1 MCTSGNSSARAR
13 ETPGRAHVMSI
24 FQASVCR
31 HACLAAM
38 LATLGACAVGP
49 NFVRPA
55 PLDADRY
62 TAEPMPAATVAA
74 DAHAQRFTAGAA
86 LDADWWRLFKSAQ
99 LDAVVQQ
106 ALANNP
112 TLQASEASLRQSQH
126 KLRAGYGV
134 FFPQVGAELDAA
146 RERIA
151 PLEQGLQTPPS
162 VFNLITLSG
171 TIGYALDIFGGE
183 RRTVEGLKAQVD
195 YQRYASKAAYLTLS
209 ANVVNTSIARAAYVA
224 EVRATEQL
232 IELQKQQLKSTEV
245 EVRAGT
251 AAYSDVLSL
260 RRLIAANQATLA
272 PLKQQISQTGDLLA
286 TLEGTVPSNATL
298 PDIDLT
304 GLSLP
309 VDLPVSLPSD
319 LARQRP
325 DILSSEAELHAAS
338 ANIGVATAAMFPSV
352 SLSATYGA
360 AGSSFGTL
368 SAANDR
374 FWSIGPSATIPVF
387 QGGTLWYGRK
397 AAIDAYQVAQATYRQ
412 TVLDAFAQVADALK
426 ALEHDAQALQAQVD
440 AQRAAGEALK
450 LLQVNYGAGL
460 VAYLEV
466 WAADVQ
472 FHEATIAYLQAVAQ
486 RYQDTVALFVA
497 LGGGWWNQP
506 RPTNPPEAP

>member
-1 MCTSGNSSARAR
+1 
-13 ETPGRAHVMSI
+13 
-24 FQASVCR
+24 
-31 HACLAAM
+31 M
-38 LATLGACAVGP
+38 LTTLGACAVGP
-49 NFVRPA
+49 DFVRPT
-55 PLDADRY
+55 PLGSDRY
-62 TAEPMPAATVAA
+62 TVEPMPPATVAA
-74 DAHAQRFTAGAA
+74 DDKSQRFTSGAM

-134 FFPQVGAELDAA
+134 FFPHVGADLDATRERFAPLQVGL
-146 RERIA
+146 R
-151 PLEQGLQTPPS
+151 TPAS

-209 ANVVNTSIARAAYVA
+209 ANVVNTCIARAAYVA
-224 EVRATEQL
+224 EVRTTEQL
-232 IELQKQQLKSTEV
+232 IELQKQQLQSTEV
-245 EVRAGT
+245 EVGAGT
-251 AAYSDVLSL
+251 APYSDALSL
-260 RRLIAANQATLA
+260 RSLIAVNQATLA
-272 PLKQQISQTGDLLA
+272 PLKQQISQTEDLLA
-286 TLEGTVPSNATL
+286 TLEGVVPSKVAL

-309 VDLPVSLPSD
+309 IDLPVSLPSD

-325 DILSSEAELHAAS
+325 DILASEAQLHAAS

-352 SLSATYGA
+352 SLSATYGES
-360 AGSSFGTL
+360 GSSFGTL
-368 SAANDR
+368 SAANSR

-397 AAIDAYQVAQATYRQ
+397 AAIDAYQAAQGTYRQ
-412 TVLDAFAQVADALK
+412 TVLDAFAQVADSLK
-426 ALEHDAQALQAQVD
+426 ALEHDAQALQAEAD

-450 LLQVNYGAGL
+450 LLQVSYRAGL

-472 FHEATIAYLQAVAQ
+472 FHEATIGYLQAVAQ
-486 RYQDTVALFVA
+486 RHQDTVALFVA
-497 LGGGWWNQP
+497 LGGGWWNSP
-506 RPTNPPEAP
+506 PTAGSGNRP